1 MRKQAKTA
9 LAAIL
14 AIVPL
19 AAVAG
24 GAPDVRVGPFDFDNV
39 PFHVA
44 LGEIVRGTGV
54 SVVMRD
60 DIPGTLSATGVA
72 GKLDVIVGKMCG
84 YSGARCDFNNDVLI
98 VSMGRPV
105 AAAAP
110 RVPEVVAPHEA
121 PRAEAEVVPPPEPA
135 KPWAVVSGTS
145 LRGTLA
151 GWSSRAGWNLHWDA
165 TDDFIL
171 LAQAEFIGDFDAAVS
186 RLLTAVNVHGHNFRA
201 ETYAGNKVLRV
212 FK

>member
-14 AIVPL
+14 AIAPL

-24 GAPDVRVGPFDFDNV
+24 GAPDVRVGPFNFDNV

-44 LGEIVRGTGV
+44 LSEIIKGTGV

-84 YSGARCDFNNDVLI
+84 YSGAMCVFDNGVLM

-105 AAAAP
+105 DAAAP
-110 RVPEVVAPHEA
+110 RAPEVVAPHGVA
-121 PRAEAEVVPPPEPA
+121 PAETEVVPPPEMA
-135 KPWAVVSGTS
+135 KPWGVISGTS
-145 LRGTLA
+145 LRDTLA
-151 GWSSRAGWNLHWDA
+151 GWSSRAGWALHWDA
-165 TDDFIL
+165 ADDFVL
-171 LAQAEFIGDFDAAVS
+171 LAQAEFDGDFDDAVS
-186 RLLTAVNVHGHNFRA
+186 RLLVAVNVHGHNFHA
-201 ETYAGNKVLRV
+201 ETYTGNKVLRV